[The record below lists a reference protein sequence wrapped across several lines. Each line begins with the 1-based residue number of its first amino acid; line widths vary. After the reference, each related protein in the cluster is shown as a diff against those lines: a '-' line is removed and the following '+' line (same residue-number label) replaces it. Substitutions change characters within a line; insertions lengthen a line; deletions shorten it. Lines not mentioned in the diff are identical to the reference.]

1 MSGKRLIIT
10 ADDFGADSSVN
21 RAVIKSHRE
30 GILTHASLMV
40 DRPRAQEAVR
50 LAKENP
56 SLGVGLHVELCAD
69 NPGAWGRRYFF
80 ESEHRRRIEPEIR
93 RQIEKF
99 LASGLTPTH
108 IDSHFHIHVHP
119 VIFPILARLA
129 REYKIPRTRL
139 PVGEYFLCWR
149 YSRERAV
156 SRGVLAAGFFLLGRA
171 LRPFGRGLEIPKR
184 CYGLLRSGLMKKDYV
199 QWLIRNA
206 PDGTA
211 EIYLHPCDDPATRTG
226 EFPTETHYSIDE
238 LEALLDGEV
247 RQAMSESLDG

>member
-1 MSGKRLIIT
+1 
-10 ADDFGADSSVN
+10 
-21 RAVIKSHRE
+21 RE

-40 DRPRAQEAVR
+40 DRPQAAEAVR

-56 SLGVGLHVELCAD
+56 GLGVGLHVELCAD
-69 NPGAWGRRYFF
+69 NPGAWGMRYFF
-80 ESEHRRRIEPEIR
+80 LREHRRRIEPEIR

-139 PVGEYFLCWR
+139 PGGEYFLCLR
-149 YSRERAV
+149 YSREQAV

-171 LRPFGRGLEIPKR
+171 LKSFGRGLEIPKR
-184 CYGLLRSGLMKKDYV
+184 CYGLLRSGLMKKEYV
-199 QWLIRNA
+199 RWLVKHA
-206 PDGTA
+206 PAGTA
-211 EIYLHPCDDPATRTG
+211 EIYLHLCDDPATRTDG
-226 EFPTETHYSIDE
+226 APTETHYSIDE
-238 LEALLDGEV
+238 LEALLDDEV
-247 RQAMSESLDG
+247 RRAMSESLGG